1 MTAPS
6 PAFRAF
12 LQDAVR
18 AHVMRAQREGFHPD
32 ELLRRELS
40 DFSAWL
46 VLGSWSAL
54 TGLEGTADES
64 ARGSRDGSGGNG
76 DRSTAVSR
84 SEAASLLSLSVKSVD
99 RLIASGALPKQ
110 KAGRRTLIAREDIK
124 SYMRR
129 AS

>member
-1 MTAPS
+1 VSDPS

-46 VLGSWSAL
+46 ALGSWSAL
-54 TGLEGTADES
+54 TGLEETPDAAAG
-64 ARGSRDGSGGNG
+64 GSSDGSTGKRG
-76 DRSTAVSR
+76 RSTAVSR
-84 SEAASLLSLSVKSVD
+84 AEAASLLSLSVKSVD

-110 KAGRRTLIAREDIK
+110 KAGRRTLIAREDIE
-124 SYMRR
+124 SYMRE